1 MSAMVKCVSS
11 EGSAEV
17 DADLTLILARK
28 QFSELEEW
36 VLSPEAQEAPL
47 DAVEQEI
54 ERRTREVARL
64 ALQANV
70 NRRGTGYHGRALVVT
85 GPSGDRRRQIGKRED
100 TRHVV
105 SLFGEISAVRTA
117 YIARGTATVHP
128 LDAALQLPQKSL
140 SYAMQRRLVDE
151 AVRGPFDEAV
161 AAVEKNTGNAIA
173 KRTAEQVTVDKARD
187 FDAFYEQRT
196 APAAESTGPLLVS
209 ALDCK
214 GVPVV
219 KPGGTQHS
227 VRRKK
232 GEKANKKKMATVAA
246 VFTQQRRIRTAE
258 DVVASLFDDIPV
270 PATARVRPE
279 HKRVWAS
286 LEKEQEAVFREVAAE
301 IAARDPLGQK
311 EHIMVTDGERRL
323 RKAALKTFP
332 DVLLVLDLLHV
343 LEYLWKTAHAFYGE
357 GSPEAEAWV
366 RNHALMILQG
376 RVSQVVKGMRQSATK
391 RKLTGARRKTV
402 LGAAAY
408 FYANRDRMRYHE
420 YLARGLPIAS
430 GAVEG
435 ACKNL
440 IKDRMERS
448 GMRWQIPGAEAMIK
462 LRAIYLSG
470 DMDQYWQFHKQQEQ
484 SRLYGQQHWRAAS

>member
-1 MSAMVKCVSS
+1 MSAMMKGVLSQT
-11 EGSAEV
+11 SAEV
-17 DADLTLILARK
+17 EADLTQFLARET
-28 QFSELEEW
+28 FSELEAW
-36 VLSPEAQEAPL
+36 VLSPEALRAPL

-54 ERRTREVARL
+54 ERRAREVARL
-64 ALQANV
+64 ALQANID
-70 NRRGTGYHGRALVVT
+70 RRGTGYHGPALVVT
-85 GPSGDRRRQIGKRED
+85 GPSGERRRQVAKRED

-105 SLFGEISAVRTA
+105 SLFGEVGVVRTA
-117 YIARGTATVHP
+117 YTAPGAETVRL
-128 LDAALQLPQKSL
+128 LDAELHLPQKSL
-140 SYAMQRRLVDE
+140 SYEMQRRLVDE

-161 AAVEKNTGNAIA
+161 AAVEKNTGNAVA

-196 APAAESTGPLLVS
+196 APAAEATGPLLVS
-209 ALDCK
+209 AVDCK

-219 KPGGTQHS
+219 KPDGAQHS
-227 VRRKK
+227 ARRKK

-270 PATARVRPE
+270 PSTARVRPE

-286 LEKEQEAVFREVAAE
+286 LEKEQEAVFREVAVE

-311 EHIMVTDGERRL
+311 EHVMVTDGERRL

-332 DVLLVLDLLHV
+332 DVLLILDLLHV

-366 RNHALMILQG
+366 RSHALMILQG

-391 RKLTGARRKTV
+391 RKLIGARRKAV

-408 FYANRDRMRYHE
+408 FYTNRDRMRYHV

-448 GMRWQIPGAEAMIK
+448 GMRWQIPGAEAMLK

-470 DMDQYWQFHKQQEQ
+470 DMDEYWRFHKQQEQ
-484 SRLYGQQHWRAAS
+484 SRLYAQQHWRTAS